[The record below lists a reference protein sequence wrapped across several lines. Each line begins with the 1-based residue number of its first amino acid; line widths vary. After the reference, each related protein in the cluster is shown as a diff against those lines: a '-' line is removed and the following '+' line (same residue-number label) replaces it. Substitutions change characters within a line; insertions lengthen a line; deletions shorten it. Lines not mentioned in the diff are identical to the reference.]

1 MTQADVPRQTITI
14 SSDHRT
20 NLLYV
25 KLQEP
30 QQRTLETSELVLWK
44 RSVS

>member
-14 SSDHRT
+14 SRNHRT

-30 QQRTLETSELVLWK
+30 QQRTVETNELVLWK